1 MKHRLQPA
9 DKSFIKRL
17 KAYYGIDSVSG
28 WYEANQAKF
37 LKIEKKTRSKAAPID
52 IADRGFR
59 STDMSSLNQYVRFG
73 FSIHLCHKFVRGGN
87 IPFNIGP
94 SKS

>member
-37 LKIEKKTRSKAAPID
+37 LNIKKKH
-52 IADRGFR
+52 G
-59 STDMSSLNQYVRFG
+59 QKQQQ
-73 FSIHLCHKFVRGGN
+73 SILLTEVFDQRTCL
-87 IPFNIGP
+87 P
-94 SKS
+94 